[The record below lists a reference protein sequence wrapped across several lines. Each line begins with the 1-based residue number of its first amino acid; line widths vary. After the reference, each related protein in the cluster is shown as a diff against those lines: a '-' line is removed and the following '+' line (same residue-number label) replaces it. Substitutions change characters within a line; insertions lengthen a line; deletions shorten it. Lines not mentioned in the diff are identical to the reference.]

1 MIQDL
6 RFAARLLS
14 KDRWFTLAA
23 VLALALGI
31 GANTTVFTLVNAV
44 LIRDLPFDRANEIVF
59 LATHDSTRPPDDHGP
74 PSWHEFETWRER
86 ARSFAGMAAF
96 IDGAMNISDSINP
109 ADRVRGASVSTNTFA
124 LLRQQ
129 PLMGRDFAAGEDA
142 PGATPVVIL
151 GYDLWKNRYGS
162 DAAILGRTLRI
173 AEVTYT
179 IVGVMP
185 AGMHFPFDAQ
195 LWRPLLKPAR
205 PPLLHIRNVNVFA
218 RLAPGVAW
226 GQAAAEM
233 RAIATE
239 LQAADP
245 AHNQNIEARVMT
257 FNERFNGGRLRTVF
271 LTLLGAVGFLL
282 LIACANVANLL
293 LARSSYRVR
302 ELAVRSSLGATRGR
316 IVRQLL
322 LESVLLAAVGGAFG
336 LLLAAIGVQLFDRAV
351 ADVPKAYW
359 IDFRFDP
366 VVFIYCAAICI
377 TTGLAFGL
385 VPALQVSKVNLNELM
400 KDGARGAAGAV
411 RARWLT
417 SSLVVVE
424 LTLTLALLTGAGLMA
439 RSFLKLY
446 VFDMGIETDHLLTM
460 KTQLVFAKYP
470 KPEQRRLFFETLEQR
485 VAALP
490 GVVGAS
496 VTTALPLEIWASTSV
511 EVEGRPSGPAASGQQ
526 PVQTIDVTPRYFE
539 TMGISVVRGRSLTST
554 DGVPGNETVVV
565 NQTFAS
571 QLLAGEEPIGGR
583 IRLMTG
589 PDQNVPGPW
598 MTIAGVA
605 ANIRMDDIR
614 SLSPTMAVYRPLQVA
629 SPTGAALAIRTIGD
643 PSALTGAVR
652 EAARSLDPDQPLF
665 DIRPMNE
672 IIRRARMPHQ
682 IFGSLFVIFAAIALA
697 LASVGVYAITAYG
710 VSQRTQEI
718 GVRVALGAQPAQIR
732 WLVLRAAIV
741 QLGVGLGLGLMAAW
755 LVSGVVGSLL
765 VQIEPTDPTTF
776 ATAAALLIAVTLS
789 ACLIPAARATRLDPL
804 TALRKE

>member
-1 MIQDL
+1 MLQDL

-14 KDRWFTLAA
+14 RDRWFTLAA

-31 GANTTVFTLVNAV
+31 GANTAIFTLVNAV
-44 LIRDLPFDRANEIVF
+44 LIRDLPFDRASEIVF
-59 LATHDSTRPPDDHGP
+59 LAAHDTTSPPDDNGP
-74 PSWHEFETWRER
+74 PSWREFEAWRER

-96 IDGAMNISDSINP
+96 IDGQMNISDSINP
-109 ADRVRGASVSTNTFA
+109 AERLRGSSVSTNTFA

-129 PLMGRDFAAGEDA
+129 PLMGRDFAPGDDA

-151 GYDLWKNRYGS
+151 GYDLWKNRYAG
-162 DAAILGRTLRI
+162 DAGILGRTLRI
-173 AEVTYT
+173 GELSYT

-205 PPLLHIRNVNVFA
+205 EPLLFIRHVNVFA

-233 RAIATE
+233 HTIAAD

-245 AHNQNIEARVMT
+245 GHNKNIDARVMT

-271 LTLLGAVGFLL
+271 LILLGAVGFLL

-302 ELAVRSSLGATRGR
+302 EVAVRSSLGATRGR

-322 LESVLLAAVGGAFG
+322 VESVLLSSIGGAFG
-336 LLLAAIGVQLFDRAV
+336 LLLASLGVQLFDRAV

-359 IDFRFDP
+359 IDFRLDP
-366 VVFIYCAAICI
+366 LVFAYCAAICAV
-377 TTGLAFGL
+377 TALAFGL
-385 VPALQVSKVNLNELM
+385 VPALQVSRVNLTELM
-400 KDGARGAAGAV
+400 KDGARGAAGTA

-439 RSFLKLY
+439 RSFLKVY
-446 VFDMGIETDHLLTM
+446 AFEMGIETSHLLTM
-460 KTQLVFAKYP
+460 RTQLVFAKYP
-470 KPEQRRLFFETLEQR
+470 TPEQRRLFFETLEER

-490 GVVGAS
+490 GVMAAGVA
-496 VTTALPLEIWASTSV
+496 TTLPLEMWASSTV
-511 EVEGRPSGPAASGQQ
+511 DVEGRPSGPAASGQQ
-526 PVQTIDVTPRYFE
+526 VQTVDVTPRYLE
-539 TMGISVVRGRSLTST
+539 TMGIPLVRGRGLKST
-554 DGVPGNETVVV
+554 DGVPGAETIVV
-565 NQTFAS
+565 NQYLAS
-571 QLLAGEEPIGGR
+571 QLFAGEDAIGRR

-605 ANIRMDDIR
+605 ANIRTDDIR
-614 SLSPTMAVYRPLQVA
+614 SLDPIAVVYRPLEIA
-629 SPTGAALAIRTIGD
+629 SPTGAALAIRTIGE

-652 EAARSLDPDQPLF
+652 EAARGLDPDQPLF

-672 IIRRARMPHQ
+672 IISRARMPHQ
-682 IFGSLFVIFAAIALA
+682 IFGSLFVILATIALA
-697 LASVGVYAITAYG
+697 LAAVGVYAITAYA

-718 GVRVALGAQPAQIR
+718 GVRVALGAVPAQIR

-741 QLGVGLGLGLMAAW
+741 QLSVGLALGLMAAW
-755 LVSGVVGSLL
+755 AISRVMGSLL
-765 VQIEPTDPTTF
+765 VQIAPTDPLTF
-776 ATAAALLIAVTLS
+776 ASAAALMIAVTLI

-804 TALRKE
+804 AALRAE